1 MLTFNKILVPVDGS
15 DNSRR
20 ALEYAGYLAG
30 LCQASVGILHVVNLA
45 AVISSVGQSNMGV
58 YIPDRVF
65 ENLQESGQLLLD
77 EALNQLPP
85 AVQAQAFMKIG
96 APPEVIVTFCAANG
110 YDLIV
115 MGRRGLGTIK
125 ELVLGSVSSY
135 VLHRSACPV
144 MVTK

>member
-1 MLTFNKILVPVDGS
+1 MLAFSNILVPVDGS
-15 DNSRR
+15 ENSRR
-20 ALEYAGYLAG
+20 ALAYAGYLAG

-65 ENLQESGQLLLD
+65 ENLQEAGQLMID
-77 EALNQLPP
+77 EALQQLPP
-85 AVQAQAFMKIG
+85 AVRAQGFMKIG
-96 APPEVIVTFCAANG
+96 SPPEVIVSFCAANG

-135 VLHRSACPV
+135 VLHRAACPV
-144 MVTK
+144 MVAK